1 MYRYS
6 GNAMYTYSNN
16 EPTFGGGVLK
26 IYSDEVAMDLP
37 LEDDVIFT
45 SQITLAFQQAHT
57 LILITPIDFHQATV
71 KPKLIPGLFWQ
82 AVMSSSHHI

>member
-1 MYRYS
+1 
-6 GNAMYTYSNN
+6 
-16 EPTFGGGVLK
+16 
-26 IYSDEVAMDLP
+26 MDLP
-37 LEDDVIFT
+37 LAKDMIFT
-45 SQITLAFQQAHT
+45 SKITLALQQAHT